1 MHVTVLGAGT
11 MGHGI
16 AQVAAQ
22 AGHEVTIRDVDD
34 AVLEEG
40 LAAIEAN
47 LEGGV
52 ERDKLTAAA
61 AEATRA
67 RIETT
72 TDLAVATAEAD
83 LVVEA
88 IPEDMA
94 LKRETF
100 ETVEAAAPEDAI
112 LATNTSSLSVT
123 ELASALDDPTRF
135 VGLHFFNPAHIMA
148 LVEVVEAEQTSMR
161 TLEAAVGFAEGV
173 DKTPVVVEDSP
184 GFATSRLGAALGV
197 EAMRMVETGVASVED
212 VDTAMRLGYNHPMG
226 PIELGD
232 FVGLD
237 VRQDILEYLREELGE
252 RFRPPQVLKR
262 KVRAGHLGR
271 KTGRGFYVWED
282 GEAVAVA
289 GEDDDG

>member
-61 AEATRA
+61 AEATLA